1 MLQFDYLNEGSGP
14 LPGEMMHHNTIW
26 FFVVFALLI
35 TAFCLGLP
43 QFHYAVALMIALI
56 LRYKDEPYNEPLFKL
71 KRLSERG

>member
-1 MLQFDYLNEGSGP
+1 MR
-14 LPGEMMHHNTIW
+14 HNTVW
-26 FFVVFALLI
+26 FFVILALLI

-71 KRLSERG
+71 SFVSERS